1 MQMRKP
7 SVFCESRGLIGN
19 QLELWGL
26 WVPCVSRGLT
36 RALGCREHP
45 LVNAP
50 LGIEEHPWREALYE
64 ELHSRPSPLVEIP
77 CSVSHVALQRTDA
90 ERPVELV
97 HLGELCA
104 RYGVDPP
111 TADASCLYQTFGNFE
126 LRWERHTE
134 FSTYTFIRHA
144 DGDPA
149 QQPPALRA
157 VPAEWLAN
165 MPGRATSAL
174 HLAFQSA
181 DGPPDSGTLDRY
193 FEQRPLRGG
202 VVRQGTAYLYSSFRL
217 HSDGFARVL
226 LRARELTPLQAGRLL
241 QRVLETE
248 TYRMMALLALPVAR
262 EITPEV
268 STMESELARI
278 NEALTRADA
287 RTDQQALLNELS
299 NLAARAERLRS
310 DTTYRFAAT
319 NAYYDLVRERNR
331 ELTEEKIPGL
341 QPIHVFIKRRLAPG
355 IRTCNAVRDRLE
367 DLSRRISQT
376 SGLLRARVELSIQG
390 QNRELLASMNE
401 RSATQLRLQQAVEGL
416 SVVAITYYVMGLLSY
431 VWEGLAWTG
440 WPWSKKATFA
450 VAVPLVMLG
459 AWRII
464 HGVKRRIGRH
474 DT

>member
-1 MQMRKP
+1 MNA
-7 SVFCESRGLIGN
+7 GL
-19 QLELWGL
+19 
-26 WVPCVSRGLT
+26 S
-36 RALGCREHP
+36 
-45 LVNAP
+45 
-50 LGIEEHPWREALYE
+50 IEEHPWREALYE
-64 ELHSRPSPLVEIP
+64 ELHSRPSPLVQIP
-77 CSVSHVALQRTDA
+77 CTVSHVALQMAD
-90 ERPVELV
+90 EQRPLELL

-111 TADASCLYQTFGNFE
+111 TANASCLYQNFGEFE

-134 FSTYTFIRHA
+134 FSTYTFIRQA
-144 DGDPA
+144 DANPMRE
-149 QQPPALRA
+149 PPALDQ
-157 VPAEWLAN
+157 VPGQWLESL
-165 MPGRATSAL
+165 PGRTTAAL
-174 HLAFQSA
+174 HLAFQA
-181 DGPPDSGTLDRY
+181 AEGPPEASELDRY
-193 FEQRPLRGG
+193 FEQQPLRGS

-217 HSDGFARVL
+217 HSDGFARIV

-241 QRVLETE
+241 QRVLEIE

-262 EITPEV
+262 QITPDV
-268 STMESELARI
+268 ATMERELAHI
-278 NEALTRADA
+278 NEALTQADG
-287 RTDQQALLNELS
+287 RTDQRALLDELS
-299 NLAARAERLRS
+299 NLAARVERLRS

-319 NAYYDLVRERNR
+319 NAYFDLVRERNR

-390 QNRELLASMNE
+390 QNRELLASMNQ

-416 SVVAITYYVMGLLSY
+416 SVVAITYYLMGLLSY
-431 VWEGLAWTG
+431 VWEGFAWAG

-450 VAVPLVMLG
+450 VAVPVVMLV

-464 HGVKRRIGRH
+464 HGVKRRLGTH
-474 DT
+474 HA